1 MTGLSS
7 QVKHLKIVFVDNHC
21 LVVDKP
27 AGMLVEHDENHPAQ
41 RGLESALGV
50 AKAMLK
56 EMHKKPGNVFLQP
69 VNRIDQPVSGV
80 VVFAKTSKAA
90 SRLVEAFRE
99 RTVEKFY
106 LAVIEGSMAAAQGQL
121 VDFIAESPTKGI
133 MRVVSKDTPGAK
145 KSDLEYQVLA
155 ELPAGRQV
163 VLIRLGTG
171 RKHQIRVQLSH
182 QGCPVAGD
190 RKYGGKLSFDE
201 GLVTGLGAGKAIALH
216 CFRLR
221 FPHPTR
227 DEKCDASSPPP
238 PFWDIIEG
246 FRDARAETLRDA
258 TDRSDP

>member
-1 MTGLSS
+1 LFLRELR
-7 QVKHLKIVFVDNHC
+7 QDLKIILEDNHC
-21 LVVDKP
+21 LVIDKP
-27 AGMLVEHDENHPAQ
+27 AGILVEHDENHPAQ

-56 EMHKKPGNVFLQP
+56 ETRNKPGNVFLQP

-106 LAVIEGSMAAAQGQL
+106 LAVIEGRMAAARGQL
-121 VDFIAESPTKGI
+121 VDQIEESKTKGV
-133 MRVVSKDTPGAK
+133 MRIAK
-145 KSDLEYQVLA
+145 KDEARAKKCDLEYQVLA
-155 ELPAGRQV
+155 DLPLGRQV

-171 RKHQIRVQLSH
+171 RKHQIRVQFSH
-182 QGCPVAGD
+182 RGCPVAGD
-190 RKYGGKLSFDE
+190 MKYGGKSSFE
-201 GLVTGLGAGKAIALH
+201 AGRAIALH

-238 PFWDIIEG
+238 PFWDIIDGFKEIRSRVEG
-246 FRDARAETLRDA
+246 AAA
-258 TDRSDP
+258 TQTDT